1 MMLKTWYGLTSYPV
15 GLELQA
21 QAAHWAK
28 SYHQTTLIGLEHES
42 VITLGKRGDPVH
54 DVFAIQIPVLKT
66 DRGGQATLHSPGQL
80 VIYPVLNLRKYKLG
94 VKDFVKL
101 CLEATEKTLTDYGVS
116 TKYSQG
122 AGLDTDQGKI
132 AFLGLRIDQGIS
144 RHGISLNVCN
154 DLSLFSAIRPCG
166 CSNPPLDS
174 LKQRGK
180 DAKPKEVF
188 EIWCRH
194 FEDLTELQ
202 NRVITESHF
211 DIVSWRSW

>member
-1 MMLKTWYGLTSYPV
+1 MITNWCGLTSYPV

-28 SYHQTTLIGLEHES
+28 SYQQTTLIGLEHES
-42 VITLGKRGDPVH
+42 VITLGKRGDPKQ
-54 DVFAIQIPVLKT
+54 DVFATAIPVLKT

-80 VIYPVLNLRKYKLG
+80 VIYPVLNLKKYNLG
-94 VKDFVKL
+94 VRDFVEL
-101 CLEATEKTLTDYGVS
+101 CLKATENTLEDYGIR
-116 TKYSQG
+116 TKSSEG
-122 AGLDTDQGKI
+122 AGLETDSGKI

-144 RHGISLNVCN
+144 RHGISINICN
-154 DLSLFSAIRPCG
+154 DLNLFSAIRPCG
-166 CSNPPLDS
+166 RSNPPLDS
-174 LKQRGK
+174 LKQKGK

-194 FEDLTELQ
+194 FEHLTEPQ
-202 NRVITESHF
+202 NRVINESHF